1 MAGKLSIGIGANLAP
16 LKTAIEETFGILSK
30 FATTMGDEGKKMQ
43 AEISAASKKVNA
55 ELAGISKEYK
65 NNAEAATG
73 ATKKSGEGF
82 VNLRTQLRNAKQEL
96 QQTSEQ
102 FGAFSKEALA
112 AAEKVGH
119 LRDKQDELKEVADAF
134 DPRTKMKAVADLAG
148 AAAGGMGIL
157 AGGMAALG
165 ISSENSQETIQR
177 LMGLMTAMQGIT
189 AIEGLVGTF
198 NTLKASVMANI
209 AAQGALKTAMIAT
222 GIGALVVAVGA
233 LVANW
238 DAIVGGIK
246 DFLGIAPSAAAAQ
259 EKLAETAER
268 ESKAIEATVKARQAH
283 WNALFMLQELAI
295 KATQSGVEEE
305 VQLRKLALKKD
316 MEGMYQQAIE
326 KKITMAQYFEA
337 VRNMQKITND
347 DVAELYK
354 KDRDEHAAKQA
365 EKTKKVQEQVEKRRK
380 AEEEASKKVVDDFI
394 AQTAAQ
400 NELAAAQVEEKEY
413 NESVTTAMFE
423 REGSKRVAAAYK
435 NAANELSISMNLTQ
449 AEREQMEERNRL
461 WQKGQAQQKIY
472 TDTASA
478 MNKAF
483 ADETRKLMGEVAA
496 NMGQMLGEA
505 LVTGDLSITD
515 LFQSIMNSVAG
526 FMQSLGKQF
535 ISIGLAQTAIELGLS
550 TMNPAVSIAAGT
562 ALVAAGAAAK
572 KIMSNGIKPMAAGGI
587 LSGPQMI
594 LAGEYSSARSNP
606 EVIAPLD
613 KLKNLIGGDGGRV
626 QVQGVMGGR
635 DIYFTNQQ
643 YSRINKRITGR

>member
-148 AAAGGMGIL
+148 AAAGGISIL

-165 ISSENSQETIQR
+165 MSSEDSQKTMER
-177 LMGLMTAMQGIT
+177 LMGLMAAMQGIT
-189 AIEGLVGTF
+189 AIEGLVGVF
-198 NTLKASVMANI
+198 NTLKASVRANI
-209 AAQGALKTAMIAT
+209 AAQGALKTAMIST

-233 LVANW
+233 LVAYW
-238 DAIVGGIK
+238 DDLVDGVK
-246 DFLGIAPSAAAAQ
+246 DFLGVAPSAEAAQ
-259 EKLAETAER
+259 EKLAAAAEK
-268 ESKAIEATVKARQAH
+268 EGKAIAATVKARQAY
-283 WNALFMLQELAI
+283 WSTVFQLQELAV
-295 KATQSGVEEE
+295 KAAKSGVEEE
-305 VQLRKLALKKD
+305 VELRKLAYKKD
-316 MEGMYQQAIE
+316 LEALYQQVIE
-326 KKITMAQYFEA
+326 KKISMAQYNEA
-337 VRNMQKITND
+337 GRNMQKIMND
-347 DVAELYK
+347 EVAELYK
-354 KDRDEHAAKQA
+354 KDKEEFAARQA
-365 EKTKKVQEQVEKRRK
+365 EKVKK
-380 AEEEASKKVVDDFI
+380 AEEARLKLQKIQEEEHKKYIQLRKADFAALDGI
-394 AQTAAQ
+394 EKNKSTAIVAGLKTQIKAQTKVNDLTVAQGHFSMQSAQAAISARAK
-400 NELAAAQVEEKEY
+400 EL
-413 NESVTTAMFE
+413 TTLDIAKQKYTSFIDTLK
-423 REGSKRVAAAYK
+423 G
-435 NAANELSISMNLTQ
+435 TQ
-449 AEREQMEERNRL
+449 E
-461 WQKGQAQQKIY
+461 
-472 TDTASA
+472 TATA

-483 ADETRKLMGEVAA
+483 ADETQKLMGEVAA

-535 ISIGLAQTAIELGLS
+535 IAIGTAQAAIELGLT
-550 TMNPAVSIAAGT
+550 TMNPAIAIAAGT

-613 KLKNLIGGDGGRV
+613 KLKNLIGGNGGRV